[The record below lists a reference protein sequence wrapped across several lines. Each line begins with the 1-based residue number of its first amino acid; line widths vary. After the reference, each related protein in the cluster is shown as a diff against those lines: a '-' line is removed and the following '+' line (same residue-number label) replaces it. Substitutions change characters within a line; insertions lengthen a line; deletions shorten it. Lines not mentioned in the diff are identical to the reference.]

1 MMAVLLALLA
11 YSFAPLILVTVL
23 AMHLADWASQQ
34 EARSGTP
41 YITRPQ
47 CMTCHYDLRGSMV
60 EAGVGGES
68 GERIRTGRFCP
79 ECGAELDDA
88 HVAWVPEEGFPRLW
102 RLRQAGA
109 WALALGPVALG
120 AGVIGAWESS
130 LMHEVAVFLASA
142 MGFVLLL
149 GISGALVCLHV
160 RLVVRTGIAMDS
172 PRSQRLSSNLFAVA
186 MSLDAGL
193 VMTAFTLAGFLALTR

>member
-34 EARSGTP
+34 EARAGAP
-41 YITRPQ
+41 YVTRPQ
-47 CMTCHYDLRGSMV
+47 CMACHYDLRGSMV
-60 EAGVGGES
+60 ETGVGGES

-88 HVAWVPEEGFPRLW
+88 HVVWVPEGGFPKLW
-102 RLRQAGA
+102 RVRQAGA
-109 WALALGPVALG
+109 WALALGPVLLG
-120 AGVIGAWESS
+120 AGVIGAWETT
-130 LMHEVAVFLASA
+130 LMREVSAFLASPV
-142 MGFVLLL
+142 GFVLLL
-149 GISGALVCLHV
+149 GVSGALVCLHV
-160 RLVVRTGIAMDS
+160 RLVVRMGIAMDS
-172 PRSQRLSSNLFAVA
+172 PRSQRLSSNLFAIA